1 VAEEAEVEAH
11 VPAQQPETSEAARL
25 SQPDADARGPGDP
38 PHQAPEG
45 PRPPLGLIG
54 SVGDRATFDALA
66 RDGRRGRQ
74 GPVTVSYLPA
84 EAAPRP
90 SGDRVRVAY
99 AIGRR
104 VGPAVTRNRVRRRL
118 REAVRA
124 LDRASGGLPAGA
136 YLVSVRPSAA
146 GASYAALRDDL
157 GAACAL
163 ATTPATTPAARAG
176 GRSPS

>member
-1 VAEEAEVEAH
+1 MAEEAEVEAH

-25 SQPDADARGPGDP
+25 SQPDADARRPGDP
-38 PHQAPEG
+38 PHPAPEG

-74 GPVTVSYLPA
+74 GPVTVTYLPA
-84 EAAPRP
+84 AAAPRP
-90 SGDRVRVAY
+90 SMDRVRVAY

-118 REAVRA
+118 RHAVA
-124 LDRASGGLPAGA
+124 EHGDLLVADGA
-136 YLVSVRPSAA
+136 YLVTPRPGVAEIP
-146 GASYAALRDDL
+146 YREL
-157 GAACAL
+157 GAWVADALTAL
-163 ATTPATTPAARAG
+163 ADGRRPGSRRG
-176 GRSPS
+176 GPR